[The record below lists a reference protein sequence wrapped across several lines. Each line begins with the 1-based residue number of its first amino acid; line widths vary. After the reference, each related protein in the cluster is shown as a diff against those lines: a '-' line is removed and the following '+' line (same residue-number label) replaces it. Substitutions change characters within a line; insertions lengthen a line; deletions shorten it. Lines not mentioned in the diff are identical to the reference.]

1 MPAIGTVTLCS
12 QLSARSTPTHYT
24 RDWALIWVLVTVGS
38 ILLLEALLVVALL
51 HRSTLRRRARWRRLH
66 DRGVVIVSGAALLW
80 TKDLPL
86 RPYISYL
93 NLRQIAD
100 QQKPNEVLE
109 AA

>member
-1 MPAIGTVTLCS
+1 
-12 QLSARSTPTHYT
+12 
-24 RDWALIWVLVTVGS
+24 LIWVLVTVGS

-93 NLRQIAD
+93 NLRQIAH